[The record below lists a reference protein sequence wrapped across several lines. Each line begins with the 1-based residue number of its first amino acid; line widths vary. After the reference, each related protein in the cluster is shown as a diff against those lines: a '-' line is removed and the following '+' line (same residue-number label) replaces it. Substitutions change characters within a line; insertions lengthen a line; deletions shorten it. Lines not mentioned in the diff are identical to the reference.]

1 MASAPVKSE
10 DKIKVE
16 VAYATPEKQK
26 IIGVEVD
33 QGATAA
39 DVLAQSGIEKV
50 FPEIDL
56 AAAKIGIYGKAIQKT
71 QVMSEGDRIE
81 IYRPLIADP
90 KASRAARAEKAK
102 AARQE

>member
-1 MASAPVKSE
+1 MAN

-16 VAYATPEKQK
+16 VAYATPDKQR
-26 IIGVEVD
+26 IVAVEVES
-33 QGATAA
+33 GATAA
-39 DVLAQSGIEKV
+39 DVLAKSGIEKI

-56 AAAKIGIYGKAIQKT
+56 TAAKVGIYGKAIQKT
-71 QVMSEGDRIE
+71 QVMEAGDRIE

-102 AARQE
+102 ATRNH

>member
-1 MASAPVKSE
+1 MAS

-16 VAYATPEKQK
+16 VAYATSDKQR
-26 IIGVEVD
+26 ILSVD
-33 QGATAA
+33 VAPGTMAY
-39 DVLAQSGIEKV
+39 DVVTQSGIDKI

-56 AAAKIGIYGKAIQKT
+56 PTAKMGIFGKAIKPQA
-71 QVMSEGDRIE
+71 QPVEAGDRIE

-102 AARQE
+102 ATRQ